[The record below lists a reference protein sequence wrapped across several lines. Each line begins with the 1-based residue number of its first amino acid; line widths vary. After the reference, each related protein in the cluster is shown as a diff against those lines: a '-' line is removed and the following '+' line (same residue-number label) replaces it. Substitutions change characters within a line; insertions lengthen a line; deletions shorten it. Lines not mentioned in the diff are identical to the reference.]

1 MLYPHEPPVK
11 IGGFCFE
18 RKQDFF
24 VLVLKS
30 FIIRDSMT
38 ETLNTAEP
46 STTGAKTGPLDVKQ
60 IQALLP
66 HRFPFLLLDRVLEI
80 EPKKKIVAIK
90 NVTINEPF
98 FNGHFPGEPIMPGVL
113 IVEAMAQAGAVLLL
127 SEIEDRDQKLIVFT
141 GIERARFRR
150 PVVPGDQLRIEV
162 DVLAWR
168 RIAGRMAGEVFVDG
182 KLVAEAV
189 ISCAVVDRV
198 KKAAESEAAQ
208 DR

>member
-1 MLYPHEPPVK
+1 MK

-18 RKQDFF
+18 QKQDFF

-38 ETLNTAEP
+38 ETLHTAEP
-46 STTGAKTGPLDVKQ
+46 STTGDKMESLDVKQ

-66 HRFPFLLLDRVLEI
+66 HRYPFLLLDRVIQLER
-80 EPKKKIVAIK
+80 KKMIVALK

-113 IVEAMAQAGAVLLL
+113 IIEAMAQAGAVLLL
-127 SEIEDRDQKLIVFT
+127 SEIEDRENKLIVFT

-162 DVLAWR
+162 KVLVWR
-168 RIAGRMAGEVFVDG
+168 RIAGRMSGEVFVDG
-182 KLVAEAV
+182 KLVAEAT
-189 ISCAVVDRV
+189 ISCVVVDRV
-198 KKAAESEAAQ
+198 KKSAESEAAGA
-208 DR
+208 R